1 MHARPI
7 TKTPA
12 GGRHRSTTTGR
23 WRSAFALLL
32 LLPTWRSSAHR
43 PRRLRQAP
51 TSVRASKVEIRGET
65 KTVTYTAPAGY
76 LVSGWCVKAGTT
88 IEVHEVDPPTA
99 TVTITH
105 SSGKGVS
112 HYSVVLVKAPEPK
125 MPTAPTSSD
134 VCEPATGPTNDRIT
148 IPTDA
153 NFTYT
158 LDGAAVAAGQVVA
171 TGTTHTVM
179 AVAKAGVVVKDGAMT
194 KWTFTFTKVL
204 CVTPPP
210 PPPPPVA
217 PAAATSSDVCEP
229 ATGPTNDRITIPT
242 DANFTYTVDGV
253 AVAAGQVVA
262 TGTTHVVMAVPKT
275 GVVVKEGATTKW
287 TFTFTKVACVTPPP
301 PPPPA
306 AGHPAGHPAGHAAGR
321 DTPAGR
327 PSGRDT
333 ARRGAARGAARGGFR
348 QGRRLGEGH
357 LPGHGARTARQPLR

>member
-1 MHARPI
+1 MHARPT

-32 LLPTWRSSAHR
+32 LLPTMAVIGA
-43 PRRLRQAP
+43 QAATP
-51 TSVRASKVEIRGET
+51 AAGADVCPGEQVEIRGET

-112 HYSVVLVKAPEPK
+112 HYSVVLVKSPEPK

-158 LDGAAVAAGQVVA
+158 LDGAAVAAGSVVA

-229 ATGPTNDRITIPT
+229 ATGPTNDRIAIPT
-242 DANFTYTVDGV
+242 DANFTYTLDGA
-253 AVAAGQVVA
+253 AVAAGSVVA
-262 TGTTHVVMAVPKT
+262 TGTTHTVMAVAKA
-275 GVVVKEGATTKW
+275 GVVVKDGAMTKW
-287 TFTFTKVACVTPPP
+287 TFTFTKVLCVTPPP
-301 PPPPA
+301 PPPRRLLRLPPRRRMCVSPRRVRRMT
-306 AGHPAGHPAGHAAGR
+306 GSRSRRTRTSPTR
-321 DTPAGR
+321 W
-327 PSGRDT
+327 T
-333 ARRGAARGAARGGFR
+333 ARLSRPVRSSRRARRMS
-348 QGRRLGEGH
+348 
-357 LPGHGARTARQPLR
+357 